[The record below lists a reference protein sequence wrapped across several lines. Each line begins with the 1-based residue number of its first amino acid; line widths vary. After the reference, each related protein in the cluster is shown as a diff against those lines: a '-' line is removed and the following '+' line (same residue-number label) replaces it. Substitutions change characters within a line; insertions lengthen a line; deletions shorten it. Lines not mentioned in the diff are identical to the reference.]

1 MFDQVF
7 GNYLVESGRMT
18 KEQFAKVIERQST
31 VRVKLGLIA
40 VSDKLMTAQ
49 QADEVN
55 MLQSVMDKRFGDIA
69 VEKGYLTDDQV
80 GLLLKKQGNLYLTFV
95 QTLVDEGICT
105 LEDIAAYLDSY
116 RQENG
121 LSATEMADF
130 VSGDPDKI
138 IALFLP
144 ADNSYC
150 ARLCSLAVRTLIRI
164 VDSSAYI
171 SKAYR
176 TDMITADQ
184 CAVQEIAG
192 AFQLTSGFAGAGK
205 NLLAMA
211 VPFAKEEFEE
221 VDMDALD
228 AVGEFTNCVNGL
240 FSSALSEED
249 VEIDMLPPAFYLKNF
264 CDNNIE
270 NKTESKITIT
280 GSFYVL
286 PVMIRDCRM
295 DFIVSLDSPLK
306 IQ

>member
-1 MFDQVF
+1 MFDQIF

-40 VSDKLMTAQ
+40 VSEKLMTAQ

-69 VEKGYLTDDQV
+69 VEKGYLTDEQV
-80 GLLLKKQGNLYLTFV
+80 GQLLKKQGNIYLTFV
-95 QTLVDEGICT
+95 QTLVDEAICS
-105 LEDIAAYLDSY
+105 LEDIAVFLDDY
-116 RQENG
+116 KQEKG
-121 LSATEMADF
+121 FTATDMADF

-144 ADNSYC
+144 ADNNYC
-150 ARLCSLAVRTLIRI
+150 ARLCGVAVRTLTRI
-164 VDSSAYI
+164 VDSAAYI
-171 SKAYR
+171 SKAYL
-176 TDMITADQ
+176 TDKLIADH
-184 CAVQEIAG
+184 CAFQAMEG
-192 AFQLTSGFAGAGK
+192 AFQITSGFAGEGK

-249 VEIDMLPPAFYLKNF
+249 VEIDMLPPVFY
-264 CDNNIE
+264 E
-270 NKTESKITIT
+270 HKITIT
-280 GSFYVL
+280 GRFFIL
-286 PVMIRDCRM
+286 PVTIRGCCM
-295 DFIVSLDSPLK
+295 NFVVSADSPLI